1 MKIHLPYLCLAPSR
15 ALASKLLPLTMRP
28 TKLHLRLPQSI
39 GNMFMPKGAPAG
51 RSSGAF
57 PTLIPD
63 SERAERSEAGDVH
76 RKTDANFA
84 STKAPVRE
92 SKFAL

>member
-1 MKIHLPYLCLAPSR
+1 
-15 ALASKLLPLTMRP
+15 
-28 TKLHLRLPQSI
+28 
-39 GNMFMPKGAPAG
+39 MPKGAPAG

-84 STKAPVRE
+84 STKAPVRQ